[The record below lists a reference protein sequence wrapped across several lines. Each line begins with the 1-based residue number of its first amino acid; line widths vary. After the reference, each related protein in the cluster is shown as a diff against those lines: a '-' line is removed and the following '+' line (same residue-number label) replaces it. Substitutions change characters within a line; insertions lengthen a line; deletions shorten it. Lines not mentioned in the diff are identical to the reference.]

1 MKLTRDQIL
10 ALRDLLNSRGF
21 VVFLPL
27 LSEYR
32 DTYENDEVPTSLAD
46 FLGRERDLGAR
57 AALKG
62 LVKFITDTLDTE
74 ERKLKDTENEH
85 GD

>member
-1 MKLTRDQIL
+1 MKLTRDQIF
-10 ALRDLLNSRGF
+10 ALKDLLTSRGF
-21 VVFLPL
+21 TVFLPL

-32 DTYENDEVPTSLAD
+32 DTYENDETPTNLAD
-46 FLGRERDLGAR
+46 FLERERNIGAR
-57 AALKG
+57 IALKG

-74 ERKLKDTENEH
+74 ERKLKDIENEH